1 MSDYNR
7 YLELGFK
14 NEPRRLAEIIG
25 LTTGI
30 ETDITA
36 EHVYRTTGFII
47 QGTTSD
53 SPGVSFQT
61 STPVNR
67 FAYLGN
73 NQSSGQSSSSSG
85 STYTPPSSGG
95 NYGY

>member
-14 NEPRRLAEIIG
+14 NEPPTLAEIIG
-25 LTTGI
+25 LTAGT
-30 ETDITA
+30 ETDITG
-36 EHVYRTTGFII
+36 EDVDRTTGFII

-67 FAYLGN
+67 FSYLGN
-73 NQSSGQSSSSSG
+73 NQSSAQSSG